1 MNAQITAQT
10 KSNDRAIWLVRFA
23 WSLIALFIVSMF
35 IINAG
40 DNVIYARYEWQV
52 EQARP
57 AFEPFISWQAFAEL
71 LVALRWLSVA
81 VFFTVALLIAWRKWD
96 DWFALL
102 TSSTLMLMAWNFIMQ
117 GDVDTYRFPSVLQPY
132 APSIDLFMMMAFITG
147 LVLLFYLFPDGRF
160 MPRWLKWIALIP
172 IITSG
177 LFAYLDNNAAV
188 LGLQGYKFVNDWGWI
203 IFGSTLIGAILI
215 GLGGQYYRYR
225 FVSSPLQQQQSKWV
239 LFGLTA
245 FLLPV
250 LWGLMPF
257 AEQAWAML
265 VSLFVEPVAFT
276 LIPITIG
283 FSILRYRLWEVD
295 LVINRALVYGG
306 VTALLIGLYV
316 LLVGALG
323 VLFQAGGSLL
333 FSILA
338 TGLIAI
344 LFNPLRQRLQGTVN
358 RMMYGDRDDPMKVL
372 SQLGRQLE
380 ATVEPDESLPNL
392 VKTIAQTLKLPYVAI
407 AIADGD
413 DFRVTADYPQ
423 QSDFGGEALVYPLVY
438 ESEMIGQ
445 LWAAPRAPTEPF
457 NPSEERLLRN
467 IARQASAAV
476 HVDQLTRQLQ
486 RSREKLVTA
495 REEERRRLRRDLHDG
510 LGPQLAAVT
519 VKADAAGNLLPTDP
533 AAAGQLLAE
542 IKAESQEAIQEI
554 RRVVNGLWP
563 AALDQLGL
571 VSALQEVAARN
582 SSGRLRIT
590 VQAPDNLP
598 SLPAAVE
605 AAAYRI
611 AMEAIANV
619 TRHAEAHNCTVQLA
633 ANEVLELEIN
643 DDGAGLPALYQAG
656 IGISSMRERTAE
668 LGGTLHLQSKPGAGT
683 TLTAS
688 LPLSDLQI

>member
-10 KSNDRAIWLVRFA
+10 KSNGRAIWFARFA
-23 WSLIALFIVSMF
+23 WALITLLLISLFIV
-35 IINAG
+35 NAG
-40 DNVIYARYEWQV
+40 ENVIHARYEWQV
-52 EQARP
+52 ELARP
-57 AFEPFISWQAFAEL
+57 AFEPFISWQSFAQL
-71 LVALRWLSVA
+71 LVALRWLSVS
-81 VFFTVALLIAWRKWD
+81 VFFAVALLIAWRKWG
-96 DWFALL
+96 DWFALFI
-102 TSSTLMLMAWNFIMQ
+102 SSTLMLIAWNFVMR
-117 GDVDTYRFPSVLQPY
+117 GDSDSWRYPALLQPY
-132 APSIDLFMMMAFITG
+132 APSINVFMMMAFITG

-160 MPRWLKWIALIP
+160 VPRWLKWIAIIP
-172 IITSG
+172 IITTG
-177 LFAYLDNNAAV
+177 LFLYLDNNSAV
-188 LGLQGYKFVNDWGWI
+188 LGLRGYKFVNDWGWI

-245 FLLPV
+245 MLVPV
-250 LWGLMPF
+250 LWGSMPF

-265 VSLFVEPVAFT
+265 VSLFMEPVAFT

-316 LLVGALG
+316 LLVGGLG

-372 SQLGRQLE
+372 SHLGRQLE
-380 ATVEPDESLPNL
+380 TAGEPGKSLPNL
-392 VKTIAQTLKLPYVAI
+392 VKMIAQTLKLPYVAI

-413 DFRVTADYPQ
+413 EYRVTADYPQ
-423 QSDFGGEALVYPLVY
+423 HTDFAGEAQVYPLIY

-445 LWAAPRAPTEPF
+445 LWAVPRAPAEPF

-510 LGPQLAAVT
+510 LGPQLATVT

-582 SSGRLRIT
+582 SNGRLLAHQCPIAGQAVHHACSCRSGRLPHCRGS
-590 VQAPDNLP
+590 DN
-598 SLPAAVE
+598 
-605 AAAYRI
+605 
-611 AMEAIANV
+611 
-619 TRHAEAHNCTVQLA
+619 
-633 ANEVLELEIN
+633 
-643 DDGAGLPALYQAG
+643 
-656 IGISSMRERTAE
+656 
-668 LGGTLHLQSKPGAGT
+668 
-683 TLTAS
+683 
-688 LPLSDLQI
+688 